1 MGRWSCE
8 YEIVNAMANFPR
20 TPTPISQDTLT
31 HDHADADSL
40 RGISHELRTPLN
52 VIIGICQFLE
62 RDRKT
67 PLTPLH
73 RDAVNR
79 MERNARSLLR
89 SVNHLIEELRNKD
102 AH

>member
-1 MGRWSCE
+1 
-8 YEIVNAMANFPR
+8 MADFPH
-20 TPTPISQDTLT
+20 TPTPISQDALT
-31 HDHADADSL
+31 HDHLDTDSL
-40 RGISHELRTPLN
+40 KGIGHELRTPLN

-62 RDRKT
+62 RDRKQ

-79 MERNARSLLR
+79 MERNARSLLH

>member
-1 MGRWSCE
+1 
-8 YEIVNAMANFPR
+8 MADFPR
-20 TPTPISQDTLT
+20 TPTPISQVALT
-31 HDHADADSL
+31 HDRSETDSL
-40 RGISHELRTPLN
+40 KGISHELRTPLN

-62 RDRKT
+62 RDRKA

-79 MERNARSLLR
+79 MERNAQSLLR
-89 SVNHLIEELRNKD
+89 SVNHLIEELRDKD